1 MTFPRSSL
9 LRDQRGNSLVELALV
24 APVFASLIVG
34 AVDLSRAYS
43 DKLSLEQAAQRA
55 VERIQIGEFK
65 TTDKSTYEA
74 EATTA
79 AGTGA
84 TATLTAWLECNNDG
98 SKLDYDDG
106 VCANATDPYAR
117 YVQIKVTRDFKPL
130 FTSKIFSSAAS
141 NGSVPLT
148 VIAGVRT
155 Q

>member
-1 MTFPRSSL
+1 MTSARSSL

-43 DKLSLEQAAQRA
+43 AKLSLEQAAQRA
-55 VERIQIGEFK
+55 IEKVQIGEYK

-79 AGTGA
+79 AGSGS

-98 SKLDYDDG
+98 SKLDYDNG

-117 YVQIKVTRDFKPL
+117 YVQIKVTKDYKPL
-130 FTSKIFSSAAS
+130 FTSKIFTTAKS
-141 NGSVPLT
+141 NGSVPLSVT
-148 VIAGVRT
+148 AGVRT